1 MHYHQIGHYV
11 IIHLKFPSVKKDM
24 LNVNKDKIF
33 SRVKSIKLENSV
45 KKIIIMINLSLFT

>member
-11 IIHLKFPSVKKDM
+11 IIHLKFPLVKKDM

-33 SRVKSIKLENSV
+33 SKVKSIKLENSV
-45 KKIIIMINLSLFT
+45 KKIIIIINLSLFI

>member
-11 IIHLKFPSVKKDM
+11 IIHLKFPSIKKDM
-24 LNVNKDKIF
+24 LTVNKDKIF

-45 KKIIIMINLSLFT
+45 KKIIIMINLSLLT